1 MGDDITDATDV
12 FAVVATEGKENSYT
26 FTVPDGTACV
36 VVYAYEI
43 DRGTYAG
50 DNIEVNNAAM
60 LMGSAVISAGDEIQL
75 DNQGSSSQANKATL
89 TIYKIGGNDVSNLL
103 QGVLFDLFRYE
114 EQEGGGYEW
123 VRTDVTAEGPPAGD
137 GGNHFITGGDNV
149 EGAIILNF
157 LDEGGGNGN
166 GSHYNTLYRLT
177 EFETLPG
184 YKLDTTPRYYVWGR
198 NGATEESTQAAMAD
212 VLKKAGVTWDEVTFI
227 PYGGSETQTIANEPT
242 TTEITVTKTWQGAEG
257 TPLEEGLPDSVE
269 VTLYVEIP
277 SIDVSLP
284 IYHGTSE
291 EVLQV
296 AVGHIEGSS
305 LPVGG
310 ESTHCVIS
318 GHRGLPSARLFTDLD
333 QLAEGDIFT
342 LRVLDETLTY
352 EVDQIHVVEP
362 DDITQLEIVEGEDL
376 CTLVT
381 CTPYGVNSHRLLV
394 RGHRVENREDGVM
407 RIIADA
413 MQIDPR
419 FVAPVIGA
427 PILLAA
433 LLVMILRPLRRRKRK
448 R

>member
-1 MGDDITDATDV
+1 MDSWDTANLVLGCFCIVLSFLPTGYLISNNRYKRKLYLYSLLICVANIGMALGSLPEYLMD
-12 FAVVATEGKENSYT
+12 AVVE
-26 FTVPDGTACV
+26 
-36 VVYAYEI
+36 
-43 DRGTYAG
+43 AG
-50 DNIEVNNAAM
+50 ERRV
-60 LMGSAVISAGDEIQL
+60 LL
-75 DNQGSSSQANKATL
+75 L
-89 TIYKIGGNDVSNLL
+89 GG
-103 QGVLFDLFRYE
+103 
-114 EQEGGGYEW
+114 
-123 VRTDVTAEGPPAGD
+123 
-137 GGNHFITGGDNV
+137 
-149 EGAIILNF
+149 
-157 LDEGGGNGN
+157 
-166 GSHYNTLYRLT
+166 TLYYGAFTCLLFFFLQYF
-177 EFETLPG
+177 FE
-184 YKLDTTPRYYVWGR
+184 
-198 NGATEESTQAAMAD
+198 
-212 VLKKAGVTWDEVTFI
+212 
-227 PYGGSETQTIANEPT
+227 
-242 TTEITVTKTWQGAEG
+242 
-257 TPLEEGLPDSVE
+257 
-269 VTLYVEIP
+269 YVEIP

-296 AVGHIEGSS
+296 AVGHIEGAS

-333 QLAEGDIFT
+333 QLSEGDIFT